1 VAKRE
6 AKKVVQEARFNAYD
20 ELYEMLGMKDG
31 QKNIYKLDETREKQD
46 IYIVSIALKMNIK
59 EY

>member
-20 ELYEMLGMKDG
+20 ELYEKLGMKDG